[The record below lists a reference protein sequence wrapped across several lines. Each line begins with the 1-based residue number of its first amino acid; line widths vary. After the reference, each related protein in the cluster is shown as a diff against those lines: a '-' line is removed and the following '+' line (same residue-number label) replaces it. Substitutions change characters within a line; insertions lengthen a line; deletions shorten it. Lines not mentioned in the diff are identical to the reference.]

1 MDGGGAD
8 MSATPQAPTVRIDT
22 REIIYDRPLE
32 VGIGKVGGPYRVTV
46 DPARCVWCYTCVFEC
61 THNLSNPARKTCVFE
76 GRDIYLDAQ
85 KRRLPDGAKGGALLR
100 QELRIFDLDCCNC
113 KRCVAMCPTNAITV
127 DANPNYQIIGTPN
140 HGPAIIFQN
149 LARSEG
155 KRMTSS
161 MTEYSQPPD
170 YEDFHIDA
178 SIILNP
184 QRDNAN
190 EFAGRLSDCY
200 LGKNPERRVKVN
212 TPALDTHMSYGSN
225 SHEAFLAR
233 LMACVTLGRP
243 FFVGEGY
250 LHPDFAPAF
259 KHCILQFGTGGF
271 GPWVDLDQFMG
282 VSMKYGQDAKKGKGG
297 KLPAP
302 KNDWEIALIRCIEPY
317 RDVNSPNPQH
327 LQYSIEELRMR
338 IASLR
343 AALGPN
349 KLVGADVYGTIWN
362 VHHIVVAL
370 ARAGFDYITLR
381 GGGGGT
387 GAASISD
394 LQNRGLSTLYIGKIA
409 HDALV
414 AEGLRSSVSLI
425 GEGGFLNP
433 KMAMLGLMVGY
444 DFIGTGARH
453 LVPLGCTMCRRCHT
467 GQCSWGITARP
478 FGHRID
484 PEEGRQR
491 IVNMMNS
498 WRRGMEG
505 LAAGLGFTTHED
517 VVGSR
522 RFRYHGANPLLYETF
537 GKAPF

>member
-1 MDGGGAD
+1 MKLSDR
-8 MSATPQAPTVRIDT
+8 TI
-22 REIIYDRPLE
+22 EYDRPLKI
-32 VGIGKVGGPYRVTV
+32 GIGQMGGEFKVTV
-46 DPARCVWCYTCVFEC
+46 DPDKCVWCYTCVEQC
-61 THNLSNPARKTCVFE
+61 THNLSDKSREFCVFE
-76 GRDIYLDAQ
+76 GRDIYQDS
-85 KRRLPDGAKGGALLR
+85 KGRRVSEETSDKALLR
-100 QELRIFDLDCCNC
+100 QELHIFDLDCCNC

-127 DANPNYQIIGTPN
+127 DRNPNFNEIGTPD
-140 HGPAIIFQN
+140 HGPKVIFQN
-149 LARSEG
+149 LRRSYG
-155 KRMTSS
+155 HVMTSS
-161 MTEYSQPPD
+161 MNEYSQEPD

-184 QRDNAN
+184 QRDNRN
-190 EFAGRLSDCY
+190 EFAGQLSNCHM
-200 LGKNPERRVKVN
+200 GKHPDRRIHVG
-212 TPALDTHMSYGSN
+212 TPVLDSHMSYGSN

-233 LMACVTLGRP
+233 LMASIDLDRP

-259 KHCILQFGTGGF
+259 KHSILQFGTGGF
-271 GPWVDLDQFMG
+271 GPWVDLSQFLG

-317 RDVNSPNPQH
+317 KDLNSPNPQH

-343 AALGPN
+343 AALGPD
-349 KLVGADVYGTIWN
+349 KLVGADIYGTIWN
-362 VHHIVVAL
+362 VNHIVVAL

-394 LQNRGLSTLYIGKIA
+394 LQNRGLNTLYIGKIA

-414 AEGLRSSVSLI
+414 AEGLREKVTLI
-425 GEGGFLNP
+425 GEGAILNP
-433 KMAMLGLMVGY
+433 KMALLGLMVGY
-444 DFIGTGARH
+444 DFVGTGTRH
-453 LVPLGCTMCRRCHT
+453 LIPLGCTMCRRCHT
-467 GQCSWGITARP
+467 GQCAWGITSRP
-478 FGHRID
+478 NGHRID
-484 PEEGRQR
+484 PEDGAKR

-498 WRRGMEG
+498 WKRGMEG
-505 LAAGLGFTTHED
+505 LTAGLGFTTHED

-522 RFRYHGANPLLYETF
+522 RFRYHGKNPLLYETF
-537 GKAPF
+537 GKEPF

>member
-1 MDGGGAD
+1 MDT
-8 MSATPQAPTVRIDT
+8 ATMRMAERKIVY
-22 REIIYDRPLE
+22 ERPFE
-32 VGIGKVGGPYRVTV
+32 VGIGKMGGPYRVTV
-46 DPARCVWCYTCVFEC
+46 DPEKCVWCYTCVHEC
-61 THNLSNPARKTCVFE
+61 THNLSDPNRKTGVFE
-76 GRDIYLDAQ
+76 GRDIFMDSK
-85 KRRLPDGAKGGALLR
+85 KRRLPSSAASGDFMR
-100 QELRIFDLDCCNC
+100 QELRIMDLDCCNC
-113 KRCVAMCPTNAITV
+113 KRCVAMCPTDAITV
-127 DANPNYQIIGTPN
+127 DKNPNWDVIGTPD
-140 HGPAIIFQN
+140 HGPTTIFQN
-149 LARSEG
+149 LRRSEG
-155 KRMTSS
+155 KLMTSS
-161 MTEYSQPPD
+161 MMESSKAPD

-184 QRDNAN
+184 QRDNRN
-190 EFAGRLSDCY
+190 EYAGQLGQCY
-200 LGKNPERRVKVN
+200 LGKHPDRRIEVGIPV
-212 TPALDTHMSYGSN
+212 LDSHMSYGSN
-225 SHEAFLAR
+225 SHETFLAR
-233 LMACVTLGRP
+233 LMASMKLNRP

-250 LHPDFAPAF
+250 LHPDFAAGY
-259 KHCILQFGTGGF
+259 KNCILQFGTGGF

-317 RDVNSPNPQH
+317 RDLNSPNPQH

-362 VHHIVVAL
+362 VDHIVVAL

-394 LQNRGLSTLYIGKIA
+394 LQNRGLNTLYIGKIA
-409 HDALV
+409 HDALKR
-414 AEGLRSSVSLI
+414 EGLREKVSLI
-425 GEGGFLNP
+425 GEGAILNP

-444 DFIGTGARH
+444 DFVGTGTRH
-453 LVPLGCTMCRRCHT
+453 FIPLGCTLCRRCHT
-467 GQCSWGITARP
+467 GQCAWGITARP
-478 FGHRID
+478 YGHRID
-484 PEEGRQR
+484 PEEGAQR

-498 WRRGMEG
+498 WKRGMEG

-522 RFRYHGANPLLYETF
+522 MFRYHGDNPLLYEAF
-537 GKAPF
+537 GKERF